1 MNSSDSSTSRHD
13 ALAARWTAASDWIAA
28 IALLAFWLISRP
40 YRGVR
45 HDALLYLGQA
55 LRRLMPDR
63 FANDLFLQVAS
74 QEKYSLFSPLM
85 APIVGHLGIGGAEL
99 ILLAGCNLLFML
111 AVWKLSE
118 GWFDRPLRWVVMMFV
133 TVLPHTYGGLGEFS
147 YAEPFFTARSVAEPL
162 ALFALWQLLRGR
174 TAVAIVLAILGVLF
188 HPLIVLPVLV
198 IGWITLILRRREWAW
213 LGLLLIVPG
222 ALAVLGIAP
231 FDGLLRRFDAPW
243 LSVVE
248 RLNAQA
254 FAAAQNSL
262 DWSPL
267 AFDALVLVLLLRS
280 TRIPEG
286 LRQLTKAT
294 LLAVVVLTIAWVLG
308 ADVLHDVLLTQL
320 QLWRVYWPMHL
331 LACMALPLVATDYW
345 RADRVGHWCAT
356 ALGVAAVAVAS
367 NWGTGWICILW
378 ALAALAVHHWRARV
392 SNPMILFSVTASFL
406 AMAGITAKVAVS
418 TLRAVRAVPDSFG
431 DAGPVL
437 VLLSL
442 PFIAGALIV
451 SLAWML
457 SKEGRWRAAALVVAL
472 AGVVFGISMWDQRS
486 DWQRRLES
494 SLQAGPPA
502 FDAQVPPGA
511 SVYWDQTLITPWL
524 LARRGS
530 FFNHEQGAGVLFDRA
545 TALEFARRES
555 LVEGIAIQR
564 EICMK
569 INELTAAPSAPR
581 PACAPSL
588 EIVADICHDARHPD
602 FLVFADPL
610 DTPALADWREGSV
623 RGGRPGK
630 SFHLYSCA
638 TLR

>member
-1 MNSSDSSTSRHD
+1 MNSPEHPISQPG
-13 ALAARWTAASDWIAA
+13 AVAARWTAASDWIAA
-28 IALLAFWLISRP
+28 LALLAFWLIARP

-74 QEKYSLFSPLM
+74 QEKYSLFSPLV
-85 APIVGHLGIGGAEL
+85 APIVGHFGIGAAEL
-99 ILLAGCNLLFML
+99 TLLACCNLLFML

-118 GWFDRPLRWVVMMFV
+118 GWFDQPMRWVAVMFV
-133 TVLPHTYGGLGEFS
+133 AVLPHTYGGLGEFS

-174 TAVAIVLAILGVLF
+174 TAAALVLAVIGALF
-188 HPLIVLPVLV
+188 HPLVVAPILV
-198 IGWITLILRRREWAW
+198 IGWIVLILRRREWAW
-213 LGLLLIVPG
+213 LGVLLIVPG
-222 ALAVLGIAP
+222 VLAALGVAP

-254 FAAAQNSL
+254 FAKAQSSL

-267 AFDALVLVLLLRS
+267 AFDALVLLLLLRS
-280 TRIPEG
+280 MRIPEG
-286 LRQLTKAT
+286 LRHLVKST
-294 LLAVVVLTIAWVLG
+294 LLAVVVLTIAWVVG
-308 ADVLHDVLLTQL
+308 ADVMHDVLLTQL
-320 QLWRVYWPMHL
+320 QLWRVFWPMHL
-331 LACMALPLVATDYW
+331 LACMALPLVAIDYW
-345 RADRVGHWCAT
+345 QSDKVGRWCAA
-356 ALGVAAVAVAS
+356 ALGVAAIAVAS
-367 NWGTGWICILW
+367 NWGTGWLCILW
-378 ALAALAVHHWRARV
+378 ALAALAVHHGRARI
-392 SNPMILFSVTASFL
+392 SNYMIWFALAASFL
-406 AMAGITAKVAVS
+406 AMAGITAKVAWS
-418 TLRAVRAVPDSFG
+418 TLQAVRAVPDNFG

-437 VLLSL
+437 VLLGL

-451 SLAWML
+451 GLAWML
-457 SKEGRWRAAALVVAL
+457 AREGRWRAVALFAAL
-472 AGVVFGISMWDQRS
+472 AGVAFGASVWDQRS
-486 DWQRRLES
+486 GWQRRLEA
-494 SLQAGPPA
+494 SLQTAPPA

-511 SVYWDQTLITPWL
+511 SVYWDNTLITPWL
-524 LARRGS
+524 LARRSS
-530 FFNHEQGAGVLFDRA
+530 FFNHDQGAGVLFDRT

-569 INELTAAPSAPR
+569 INELTVARSATQ
-581 PACAPSL
+581 PACVPTAEL
-588 EIVADICHDARHPD
+588 LADICQDARPPD
-602 FLVFADPL
+602 FLVFDEPL
-610 DTPALADWREGSV
+610 AMPALADWREGSV